1 MNKFTGN
8 TFSGQKG
15 FTLIEL
21 VVVIVILGILAATAA
36 PKFIDL
42 TGDAKAAVMRG
53 VETSIVSA
61 VSVIHAKAI
70 IDGQTSGDQTVEVK
84 GVFYRLH
91 NGYPAARWR
100 GDGSGDSTENASS
113 ILGLLDIDS
122 SETGDFRVTNG
133 DPARIQHISAAA
145 NTTNCRLTYTRSAGV
160 DIRPVID
167 STTLDDC

>member
-36 PKFIDL
+36 PRFIDL
-42 TGDAKAAVMRG
+42 TGDAKVSVMKG
-53 VETSIVSA
+53 VEGSIESA
-61 VSVIHAKAI
+61 VSMIHAKAI
-70 IDGQTSGDQTVEVK
+70 IEGQTLGDQTIEVN

-100 GDGSGDSTENASS
+100 GNGDGDSAVNASS
-113 ILGLLDIDS
+113 ILGLLELDS
-122 SETGDFRVTNG
+122 TATGDFRVTNS
-133 DPARIQHISAAA
+133 DPARIQHRTATA
-145 NTTNCRLTYTRSAGV
+145 NACRLVYTRSAGV
-160 DIRPVID
+160 NERPIIN
-167 STTLDDC
+167 DDELENC